1 MAELITYANQRR
13 ININREIPKG
23 TKESKRPYMIAYND
37 NINDA
42 MKNISK
48 VSTLKAYLYLIQ
60 NTNNYYFALSTQD
73 ISNTTGI
80 SLKSAKD
87 AINELI
93 DLGYLVLREKH
104 TYDFY
109 ERPIDDSIPVEE
121 EKKKFK
127 VKGTVDEYIE
137 LTYQELVNRVGSA
150 ERAKILW
157 DRH

>member
-23 TKESKRPYMIAYND
+23 TKESKRSYMIAYND

-80 SLKSAKD
+80 SLKSAKE

-137 LTYQELVNRVGSA
+137 LTYQELINRVGSA

>member
-23 TKESKRPYMIAYND
+23 TKDNKRSYMIAYND

-109 ERPIDDSIPVEE
+109 ERPRGEELVAVE
-121 EKKKFK
+121 EKKKKFK
-127 VKGTVDEYIE
+127 TKAAKEIE
-137 LTYQELVNRVGSA
+137 LTFAELAERVGEEKAKSA
-150 ERAKILW
+150 WVNAV
-157 DRH
+157 

>member
-1 MAELITYANQRR
+1 MAEIITYANQRR

-23 TKESKRPYMIAYND
+23 TKESKRPYVIAYND

-73 ISNTTGI
+73 ISDTTGI

-87 AINELI
+87 AINDLI
-93 DLGYLVLREKH
+93 EKGYLVLRDKH

-109 ERPIDDSIPVEE
+109 ERPFDDSISEEE
-121 EKKKFK
+121 EKKSFK
-127 VKGTVDEYIE
+127 VKGTKNEFID

-150 ERAKILW
+150 EKAKILW

>member
-1 MAELITYANQRR
+1 MKLITYANQRR

-23 TKESKRPYMIAYND
+23 TKESKRSYMIAYND

-93 DLGYLVLREKH
+93 EKGYLVLRDKH

-109 ERPIDDSIPVEE
+109 ERPRGEELIPKV
-121 EKKKFK
+121 EKKKKFQK
-127 VKGTVDEYIE
+127 NDGTVIEYSFA
-137 LTYQELVNRVGSA
+137 ELVEKYG
-150 ERAKILW
+150 EAKAQYYW
-157 DRH
+157 EMTE

>member
-1 MAELITYANQRR
+1 MELITYANQRR

-23 TKESKRPYMIAYND
+23 TKESKRSYMIAYND

-93 DLGYLVLREKH
+93 EKGYLVLRDKH

-109 ERPIDDSIPVEE
+109 ERPRGEELIPKV
-121 EKKKFK
+121 EKKKKFQK
-127 VKGTVDEYIE
+127 NDGTVIEYSFA
-137 LTYQELVNRVGSA
+137 ELVEKYG
-150 ERAKILW
+150 EAKAQYYW
-157 DRH
+157 EMTD

>member
-23 TKESKRPYMIAYND
+23 TKESKRSYMIAYND

-87 AINELI
+87 AIN
-93 DLGYLVLREKH
+93 
-104 TYDFY
+104 
-109 ERPIDDSIPVEE
+109 
-121 EKKKFK
+121 
-127 VKGTVDEYIE
+127 
-137 LTYQELVNRVGSA
+137 
-150 ERAKILW
+150 
-157 DRH
+157 